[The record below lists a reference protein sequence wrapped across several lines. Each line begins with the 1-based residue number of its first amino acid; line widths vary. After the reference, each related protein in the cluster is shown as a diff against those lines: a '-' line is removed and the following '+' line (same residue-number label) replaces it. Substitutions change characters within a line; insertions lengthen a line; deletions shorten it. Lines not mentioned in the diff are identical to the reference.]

1 MKKKICRARCIC
13 LLHGFSL
20 KRINWMDAGF
30 CFYSLED
37 FRNQSP
43 SGNLSYVLF
52 ETARSPK
59 YGYQRKKSM
68 TSMRVYSIH
77 PRSSTPRRS
86 TIVWYRPRRF
96 QDFCGLLIKR
106 RSYCYPRRFSSL
118 IQAVHK
124 NATEY
129 IHLYLFSTLNENCVR
144 TRRILYA
151 LISELHSSSLQSILL
166 SWATI
171 KKVQSLG
178 CTAITVFP
186 YGARTVVP
194 CSPKT
199 WCKSKVHRVGVTAV

>member
-1 MKKKICRARCIC
+1 
-13 LLHGFSL
+13 
-20 KRINWMDAGF
+20 
-30 CFYSLED
+30 
-37 FRNQSP
+37 
-43 SGNLSYVLF
+43 
-52 ETARSPK
+52 
-59 YGYQRKKSM
+59 
-68 TSMRVYSIH
+68 MRVYSIH

-129 IHLYLFSTLNENCVR
+129 IHWYLFSTLNENCVR

-199 WCKSKVHRVGVTAV
+199 WCKSTCSTWLQRNWTKNALQWISNAYCHSTSWVTKKRDELNDVLSSFLSETWCRKNRFVNAQNTVARNRPPMSHSRTIEVNTR